1 MRRVERRAMPT
12 SSLRAEWSIA
22 RALFCLLLIGCANT
36 RPLDPAAGPIDLAA
50 NEGILVLHIRTQVR
64 LAAVEVAGASPQEV
78 AGDVPA
84 GEHLWFLAAARG
96 NYRWRRIRRDF
107 GRIFYYWHLPA
118 SDDAWS
124 FTVEAGKINYPGV
137 LEIEGREG
145 VANLALRTFNRSAI
159 AHAELTRRYPLLL
172 ERFPMRYAGS
182 RRDDFL
188 DHYLR
193 AVRAAAA
200 EEVGEP

>member
-1 MRRVERRAMPT
+1 MRN
-12 SSLRAEWSIA
+12 SSHRAEWSVA
-22 RALFCLLLIGCANT
+22 STLVCLLLIGCANT
-36 RPLDPAAGPIDLAA
+36 RPLDPAAGPIDLAP

-64 LAAVEVAGASPQEV
+64 LAAIQVAGASPQEV
-78 AGDVPA
+78 ANDLPA
-84 GEHLWFLAAARG
+84 GEHLWFLAAAPG
-96 NYRWRRIRRDF
+96 EYRWRRIERDF
-107 GRIFYYWHLPA
+107 GRVLYYWHVPA
-118 SDDAWS
+118 SYDEWS
-124 FTVEAGKINYPGV
+124 FTVEAGRINYPGV

-145 VANLALRTFNRSAI
+145 VPILEMRSFNRSAI
-159 AHAELTRRYPLLL
+159 AHAELMRRYPLLL

-200 EEVGEP
+200 EEVGAP